1 MVKMSRFY
9 VATQEGRELFHISA
23 GIDGSLRKTAIRA
36 MRGQAKH
43 EDYLYLMDLAANAH
57 ERYRDFLDNAYVQVR
72 PETDNDKKGHM
83 SFPHFKGILHE
94 IRNQGQIYRAQI
106 STDLGGDYFRLIKQ
120 TDVCIAI
127 LERFGLTGTVRRLEM
142 AVALRKDFKEEIQIL
157 REVMGEAQQIAARGI
172 TP

>member
-43 EDYLYLMDLAANAH
+43 EDYLYLVDLATNAH
-57 ERYRDFLDNAYVQVR
+57 ERYRNFLDNAYAQVR
-72 PETDNDKKGHM
+72 PEPDEVEKDHL
-83 SFPHFKGILHE
+83 SFPRYKGILRD
-94 IRNQGQIYRAQI
+94 IRNQGQIFRAQV

-127 LERFGLTGTVRRLEM
+127 LERYGLTGTIRRLEM
-142 AVALRKDFKEEIQIL
+142 AVALRKEFKEEIQIL
-157 REVMGEAQQIAARGI
+157 REVQGEAQQIVAKGVDL
-172 TP
+172 